1 MLPRRTVLG
10 NGFLEPARPS
20 DATLGK
26 KNYTKKPRSS
36 LPSPL
41 VGHSRGEGD
50 INYLGQRYAK
60 FSHNTKK
67 GTRMGEKDGRFVVLQ
82 ERCSI
87 HWCMKETRQY
97 PQHLTCSL
105 SKMRCL
111 AYPWNMKLISR
122 YFSCHRRAGRGRGRC
137 LLLTRQVSFFSISAL
152 PSLLGMLL
160 CGLKLSWDASNVH
173 VLHVKRSRTFAFFS
187 PGLVYPRN
195 SRTRGREE
203 GVASAACRAVT
214 AGL

>member
-1 MLPRRTVLG
+1 
-10 NGFLEPARPS
+10 
-20 DATLGK
+20 
-26 KNYTKKPRSS
+26 
-36 LPSPL
+36 
-41 VGHSRGEGD
+41 
-50 INYLGQRYAK
+50 
-60 FSHNTKK
+60 
-67 GTRMGEKDGRFVVLQ
+67 MGEKDGRFVVLQ

-122 YFSCHRRAGRGRGRC
+122 YSSCHHRGRGRGRC

-152 PSLLGMLL
+152 SFTPSIPPSLFGML

-195 SRTRGREE
+195 SRTPRERKGWLRPHLEQLPLACNLCCIRGSEE
-203 GVASAACRAVT
+203 MILLFS
-214 AGL
+214 